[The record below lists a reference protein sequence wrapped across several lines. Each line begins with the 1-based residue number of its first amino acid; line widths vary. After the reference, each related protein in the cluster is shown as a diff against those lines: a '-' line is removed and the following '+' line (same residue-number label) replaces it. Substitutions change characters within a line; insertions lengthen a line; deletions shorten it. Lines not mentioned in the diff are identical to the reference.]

1 MPAARPERVRES
13 IGCQS
18 VTCRRWARRQASPA
32 RVQRNALPDHRDRAR
47 GGPPNDHGPRNHRR
61 PCAHQGVHPA
71 RHDARCLRRSGL
83 GPIPSNRGH
92 DDPNHVYRHAT
103 TPGQRAHPGPPDRDP
118 RAGSCWDH
126 YCDGTRTNHVHVHLR
141 DHRGRGSHHGDHP
154 SATTSPVRHRVQNR
168 RAHPGSGHPRWNRRG
183 GHRRAVLSYG
193 DHPTIGATDP
203 RHEEHP
209 RARNGPDS
217 HLAHDRTI
225 QRRGGPVIP
234 AALITPPAGTAIFTW
249 TLIIV
254 ATIATTFAI
263 IEVTRFP
270 APVVIV
276 RRTTSAA
283 IARTSGIIGT

>member
-1 MPAARPERVRES
+1 MTTVARSLGSARSSARTGPGIDRMS
-13 IGCQS
+13 IS
-18 VTCRRWARRQASPA
+18 DVSTLARRQASPA

-154 SATTSPVRHRVQNR
+154 SATTSPSAIACRTDALTPVPVT
-168 RAHPGSGHPRWNRRG
+168 PG
-183 GHRRAVLSYG
+183 
-193 DHPTIGATDP
+193 
-203 RHEEHP
+203 
-209 RARNGPDS
+209 
-217 HLAHDRTI
+217 
-225 QRRGGPVIP
+225 
-234 AALITPPAGTAIFTW
+234 GTAAAV
-249 TLIIV
+249 IV
-254 ATIATTFAI
+254 A
-263 IEVTRFP
+263 P
-270 APVVIV
+270 
-276 RRTTSAA
+276 S
-283 IARTSGIIGT
+283 